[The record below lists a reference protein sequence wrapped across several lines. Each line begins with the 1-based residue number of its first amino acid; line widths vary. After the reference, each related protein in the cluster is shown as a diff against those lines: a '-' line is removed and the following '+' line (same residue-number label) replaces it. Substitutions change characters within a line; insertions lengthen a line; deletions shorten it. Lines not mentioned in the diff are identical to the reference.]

1 MVNLSENELG
11 NMNENVFDSELTVE
25 VLDYDDID
33 SETENDNSECIS

>member
-1 MVNLSENELG
+1 
-11 NMNENVFDSELTVE
+11 MNENVFDSELTVE